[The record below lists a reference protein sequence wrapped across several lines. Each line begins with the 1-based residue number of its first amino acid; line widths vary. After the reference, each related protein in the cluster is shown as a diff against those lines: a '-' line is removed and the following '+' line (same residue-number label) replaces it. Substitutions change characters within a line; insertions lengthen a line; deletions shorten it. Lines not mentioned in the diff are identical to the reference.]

1 MFAVKISADD
11 RIETINFPLTDQY
24 PILRDAVGGLIE
36 CVPIFIDGKRMDMW
50 VNEEGLIH
58 RLPYNSMA
66 TFLADNSAR
75 GLAMT
80 PIVGDVI
87 VTGKPNN
94 EGETQPLTLN
104 QTNFLSRALV
114 AFEYVRTPGN
124 DVSHPSIR

>member
-11 RIETINFPLTDQY
+11 RVETINFPLTNQY

-36 CVPIFIDGKRMDMW
+36 RVSVQIDGIFMDMW
-50 VNEEGLIH
+50 VNEEGLLH

-66 TFLADNSAR
+66 TFLGDNSAR

-87 VTGKPNN
+87 VTGPADN
-94 EGETQPLTLN
+94 EGDTLPLTLDQAN
-104 QTNFLSRALV
+104 LLKRALI

>member
-11 RIETINFPLTDQY
+11 RIETIDFPINEQY
-24 PILRDAVGGLIE
+24 PILKDAVGGFIE
-36 CVPIFIDGKRMDMW
+36 CVAINIDGTRMDMW
-50 VNEEGLIH
+50 VNEEGLLH

-75 GLAMT
+75 GIAMT

-87 VTGKPNN
+87 VTGPVDD
-94 EGETQPLTLN
+94 EGDTLPLTLDQAN
-104 QTNFLSRALV
+104 LLKRALR

>member
-11 RIETINFPLTDQY
+11 HIETINFPLADQY

-36 CVPIFIDGKRMDMW
+36 CVHINIDGVRMDMW
-50 VNEEGLIH
+50 VNEEGLLY

-66 TFLADNSAR
+66 TFLGDNSSR
-75 GLAMT
+75 GIAMT

-87 VTGKPNN
+87 VTGPVD
-94 EGETQPLTLN
+94 EGGSALPLTLDQAN
-104 QTNFLSRALV
+104 LLKRALI

-124 DVSHPSIR
+124 AVSHPSIR

>member
-11 RIETINFPLTDQY
+11 HIETIDFPLTDQY
-24 PILRDAVGGLIE
+24 SILSKAVNGLIE
-36 CVPIFIDGKRMDMW
+36 CVPINIDGKRMDMW
-50 VNEEGLIH
+50 VNEEGLLD

-87 VTGKPNN
+87 VTGMPNDR
-94 EGETQPLTLN
+94 GDVFPLSLDESN
-104 QTNFLSRALV
+104 LLKRALI